1 MNTHKSRTS
10 NRNEER
16 IPKKKPVVKRVTA
29 SLKKGGNT
37 AKQMATKGH
46 VNISEDNVSC
56 VDTHNDVQKDTIDM
70 TNTLPCRV
78 NGIKEHSLSDES
90 VLYCPEREM
99 AFSLNKS
106 AKAIWELCDGS
117 QAIVKIS
124 QKLSKRFGCSGTVLL
139 TDVTTVV
146 TKLQGLSLLELKNAP
161 STKST

>member
-1 MNTHKSRTS
+1 MLSMNTHKSRTS

-16 IPKKKPVVKRVTA
+16 IPKKKPVVKRATA

-56 VDTHNDVQKDTIDM
+56 VDTHNDVQIDTAS
-70 TNTLPCRV
+70 TLPCRV
-78 NGIKEHSLSDES
+78 NGIKEHSLSDET

-117 QAIVKIS
+117 NTIVKIS
-124 QKLSKRFGCSGTVLL
+124 QKLSKRFGFSGTELL
-139 TDVTTVV
+139 SDVTATI
-146 TKLQGLSLLELKNAP
+146 TKLQKLSLLELKNAP